1 VTPLHDNISP
11 RPHQHPITDYD
22 LNRIMLL
29 LFRIVSN
36 FCIQSFRCKDWCISQ
51 SCAFH
56 FNVIQESNLRLF
68 IHPIQRMM
76 IALIVAASA
85 VVSSLH
91 FEKRKNKVLGD
102 ELIMLLLFKD
112 YCKLTYPP
120 PPPPYP
126 YCKGSTFEK
135 KKTTKS

>member
-1 VTPLHDNISP
+1 
-11 RPHQHPITDYD
+11 
-22 LNRIMLL
+22 
-29 LFRIVSN
+29 
-36 FCIQSFRCKDWCISQ
+36 
-51 SCAFH
+51 
-56 FNVIQESNLRLF
+56 
-68 IHPIQRMM
+68 MM

>member
-1 VTPLHDNISP
+1 MPLNNQRIPIPQSDPSSRQHFSPSPSTSPSQTMIS
-11 RPHQHPITDYD
+11 TESCYCCFV
-22 LNRIMLL
+22 
-29 LFRIVSN
+29 LFQTSAFNHSN
-36 FCIQSFRCKDWCISQ
+36 YRCKDWCISQ

-68 IHPIQRMM
+68 IHPIQRML
-76 IALIVAASA
+76 IALIVAASS

-120 PPPPYP
+120 PPP
-126 YCKGSTFEK
+126 
-135 KKTTKS
+135 